1 MLVLFLSRLTISEQ
15 PTNKGKSRLR
25 GGERVGVKQRRRW
38 RKIPE
43 IPLQELKKNPG
54 DGAPEY
60 LPRKS
65 QSMFVFL
72 FVCCEAEAPLS
83 EIDYQG
89 LKNASGKVGKGKRD
103 RAPAAKSQPLSYT
116 PSGLVMIVQI
126 V

>member
-89 LKNASGKVGKGKRD
+89 LEKLPQARLGKEKGIEHLL
-103 RAPAAKSQPLSYT
+103 QNLSRCLT
-116 PSGLVMIVQI
+116 HQVAW
-126 V
+126 

>member
-1 MLVLFLSRLTISEQ
+1 MLVHFLSRLTISEQ
-15 PTNKGKSRLR
+15 PANKGKSRLR

>member
-54 DGAPEY
+54 DGLKKEH
-60 LPRKS
+60 LSTCRKDLRACL
-65 QSMFVFL
+65 FFCL
-72 FVCCEAEAPLS
+72 FVVKLRLLS
-83 EIDYQG
+83 QKLTTKD
-89 LKNASGKVGKGKRD
+89 
-103 RAPAAKSQPLSYT
+103 
-116 PSGLVMIVQI
+116 
-126 V
+126 